1 MLRRSLFLFCLV
13 PLFLSFLA
21 FSCFAASYNFNIP
34 YVDGEGYL
42 SVVDSVPT
50 SGSFNYII
58 TASSLDIP
66 GLVFTSS
73 GSGVLVPLNI
83 DHGVT
88 YYTFSFTLDGTNT
101 PLQLL
106 FVSQDGLSIVGIASV
121 EGNLDPG
128 LVFDVSLSS
137 IEFPAFEES
146 TSNGLSSS
154 ISWVKSVT
162 DSLIS
167 GDLVNLLAIGAL
179 SISISLLLL
188 TAKLIRKFAW
198 GS

>member
-1 MLRRSLFLFCLV
+1 MLRRFFIFFFLLS
-13 PLFLSFLA
+13 FLICFLA
-21 FSCFAASYNFNIP
+21 FSVSAASYNFIIP

-42 SVVDSVPT
+42 SVVESVPT

-58 TASSLDIP
+58 TVSYLDTP

-73 GSGVLVPLNI
+73 GSGVLVPI
-83 DHGVT
+83 YVDGT
-88 YYTFSFTLDGTNT
+88 TFYTFTFILDGTNV
-101 PLQLL
+101 PLQLV
-106 FVSQDGLSIVGIASV
+106 FASQDGLSIVGIASV
-121 EGNLDPG
+121 EGNLDSG
-128 LVFDVSLSS
+128 LVFDISLSS

-188 TAKLIRKFAW
+188 TAKLIRKFVW